1 MLQPLTGNFKDVIVQ
16 NCKNVIVKQGTFHD
30 VSYIDHIRF
39 VNIKRLALEPNSLQF
54 TRRLPTL
61 KVNLIFYNVSHFQ
74 KPILSVTVLCV
85 VITTFFRTFFIHVYF
100 WFGRRCF
107 YRNRCFFCKRFFANI
122 FSQTSFHKR
131 FFNAIS
137 FNCCL

>member
-39 VNIKRLALEPNSLQF
+39 LNIKRLALVENSLQ
-54 TRRLPTL
+54 LPSRSTSP

-85 VITTFFRTFFIHVYF
+85 VITTFFPTFYYTRLILV
-100 WFGRRCF
+100 
-107 YRNRCFFCKRFFANI
+107 
-122 FSQTSFHKR
+122 
-131 FFNAIS
+131 
-137 FNCCL
+137 